1 MNEST
6 NRLYEL
12 YMQSSKHSNYQILAE
27 SVQGLLDTSKLEI
40 TSRNEKERLRYI
52 LRHVNFLDT
61 TVMDIGGN
69 TGYFTFEVLD
79 RGAKHVYYCEGNRN
93 HAEFVKEA
101 VKLLKCEKDITIDNS
116 YYEFG
121 EIQDKPFYDITF
133 CLNVIHHLGDDFGKT
148 NDKLSAL
155 DEMKRCI
162 NSMASVTDTL
172 VFQMGYNW
180 KGDRKQCLFENGT
193 KAEMI
198 DFIRKSTEGVWQI
211 QNIGVAVVRDDRVD
225 YEDINEENIK
235 RIDSYGEFL
244 NRPIFI
250 MKSCNH

>member
-1 MNEST
+1 M
-6 NRLYEL
+6 
-12 YMQSSKHSNYQILAE
+12 
-27 SVQGLLDTSKLEI
+27 
-40 TSRNEKERLRYI
+40 
-52 LRHVNFLDT
+52 
-61 TVMDIGGN
+61 
-69 TGYFTFEVLD
+69 
-79 RGAKHVYYCEGNRN
+79 
-93 HAEFVKEA
+93 
-101 VKLLKCEKDITIDNS
+101 KCEKDITIDNS